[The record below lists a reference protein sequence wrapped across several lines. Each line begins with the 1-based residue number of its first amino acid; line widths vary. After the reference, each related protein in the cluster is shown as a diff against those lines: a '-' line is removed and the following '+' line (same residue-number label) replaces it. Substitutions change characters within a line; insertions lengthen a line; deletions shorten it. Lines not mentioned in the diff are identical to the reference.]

1 MKTRARI
8 RQKPKDTST
17 TTKTQ
22 KVKSRNQGDWPSV
35 FLLRILP
42 NDSISKVVPMPKF
55 IINFTVLMLV
65 TSLCEAQ
72 ERRIELSPEGA
83 PAIIIQSQGNSG
95 EILINGGGGPNSIT
109 LIPQEPVPQVV
120 PPATKPEV
128 SPGRRG
134 KSRMVPTLPKE
145 YEARDKNGD
154 GQIGL
159 YEWDRAKYSEFVKL
173 DKNGDGFLTPAELNA
188 KGNVFGSRMK
198 GGVLEKDALPNPGNM
213 LTYGQKIGESF
224 TFSVVGRTSS
234 AVYGTGTYTG
244 DSDLASAAVHAG
256 LVKDGEKGVVT
267 VTIVE
272 SPNQFTGSAA
282 NGVTS
287 SSWQAYPSAYTV
299 R

>member
-1 MKTRARI
+1 
-8 RQKPKDTST
+8 
-17 TTKTQ
+17 
-22 KVKSRNQGDWPSV
+22 
-35 FLLRILP
+35 
-42 NDSISKVVPMPKF
+42 MPKF
-55 IINFTVLMLV
+55 IINIAVLMLV

-72 ERRIELSPEGA
+72 DRTIELSPEGT
-83 PAIIIQSQGNSG
+83 PGITVQIPGGPS
-95 EILINGGGGPNSIT
+95 EFVVNGGGGPNSIT
-109 LIPQEPVPQVV
+109 LVPQEPVPQVV
-120 PPATKPEV
+120 PPATKPEGNT
-128 SPGRRG
+128 GRRG

-198 GGVLEKDALPNPGNM
+198 GGVLEKDALPNPGN
-213 LTYGQKIGESF
+213 LLAYGQKIGESF

-244 DSDLASAAVHAG
+244 DSDLASVAVHAG

-272 SPNQFTGSAA
+272 SPNQFTGSTA

-287 SSWQAYPSAYTV
+287 SSWQAYPTAYTV